1 MSKPFDVH
9 RFQKLVIDYVFGI
22 KHRNEVSTYNSFDRH
37 EVYHIYVNYFAKPI
51 AGEYSDSLSNGPSR
65 KGSTFSVAMPSGRAN
80 SITPSSSQQHNLN
93 NVNADDSIHELNR
106 THESDRTSIPSNY
119 PYHTGQKPKSSHL
132 HHHSLDR
139 DGNNKM
145 YPDISMRHYN
155 TNPKPH
161 NANCQ
166 QLKNVVKSRSNQS
179 NSSMS
184 KYDGHATASING
196 SDECLNGDRL
206 SISSHCS
213 SSTATVADLHAAK
226 SRSASRLSKHSC
238 KKHHNGA

>member
-1 MSKPFDVH
+1 
-9 RFQKLVIDYVFGI
+9 
-22 KHRNEVSTYNSFDRH
+22 
-37 EVYHIYVNYFAKPI
+37 
-51 AGEYSDSLSNGPSR
+51 
-65 KGSTFSVAMPSGRAN
+65 MPSGRAN
-80 SITPSSSQQHNLN
+80 SVTPSSSHQHNLN
-93 NVNADDSIHELNR
+93 NANTGDSIHELNR
-106 THESDRTSIPSNY
+106 AHESDRSSIPPNCPHNY
-119 PYHTGQKPKSSHL
+119 SVGQTKPKSS

-139 DGNNKM
+139 DGNNRM
-145 YPDISMRHYN
+145 YPDISMRHFYN

-179 NSSMS
+179 NSSMT
-184 KYDGHATASING
+184 KYDGHAATSING

>member
-1 MSKPFDVH
+1 MS
-9 RFQKLVIDYVFGI
+9 
-22 KHRNEVSTYNSFDRH
+22 
-37 EVYHIYVNYFAKPI
+37 
-51 AGEYSDSLSNGPSR
+51 
-65 KGSTFSVAMPSGRAN
+65 MPSGRA
-80 SITPSSSQQHNLN
+80 SSVTPSSSHQHNLN
-93 NVNADDSIHELNR
+93 NVNNTGDSIHELNR
-106 THESDRTSIPSNY
+106 AHEPDRSSIPPNCPYNY
-119 PYHTGQKPKSSHL
+119 SAGQKPKSS

-145 YPDISMRHYN
+145 YPEISMRHFYN

-179 NSSMS
+179 NASMS

>member
-1 MSKPFDVH
+1 
-9 RFQKLVIDYVFGI
+9 
-22 KHRNEVSTYNSFDRH
+22 
-37 EVYHIYVNYFAKPI
+37 
-51 AGEYSDSLSNGPSR
+51 
-65 KGSTFSVAMPSGRAN
+65 MPSGRAN
-80 SITPSSSQQHNLN
+80 SVTPSSSHQHNLN
-93 NVNADDSIHELNR
+93 NVNHTGDSIHELNR
-106 THESDRTSIPSNY
+106 AHESDRHSNPPNC
-119 PYHTGQKPKSSHL
+119 PYNLSGSQKSKSS

-145 YPDISMRHYN
+145 YPDMALRHFYN

-184 KYDGHATASING
+184 KYDGHATSSING
-196 SDECLNGDRL
+196 SDECLNGDQL

-213 SSTATVADLHAAK
+213 SSTATVADMHAAAK